1 MVSAKELKETI
12 SELHNAP
19 VTLQNCDKL
28 ATLYT
33 LYDYMYAENKP
44 MHSYDV
50 VAVDVIGAY
59 GDSDFLKTVSGKP
72 LENTMILLDD
82 LMAALKVLS
91 PRLYAAAM
99 RNLSR

>member
-1 MVSAKELKETI
+1 MK
-12 SELHNAP
+12 
-19 VTLQNCDKL
+19 
-28 ATLYT
+28 
-33 LYDYMYAENKP
+33 YDENKP
-44 MHSYDV
+44 AHSYDAV
-50 VAVDVIGAY
+50 TVDVIGAY
-59 GDSDFLKTVSGKP
+59 GDSEFLKTVSGKP